1 MTRRSRG
8 VSAIQ
13 HKATGNDMKKKMLK
27 NKQKSSTK
35 LDLMSLGDAKSA
47 GPVPGMKCG
56 GMAKGYA
63 KGGRIDGCAVKGKTR
78 GKMV

>member
-1 MTRRSRG
+1 
-8 VSAIQ
+8 
-13 HKATGNDMKKKMLK
+13 MKKKMLK

-35 LDLMSLGDAKSA
+35 MDLMSLGGASSA
-47 GPVPGMKCG
+47 GAIPGMKCG

-63 KGGRIDGCAVKGKTR
+63 KGGKIDGCAVKGKTR